1 VTVDPT
7 SPDQPLRQT
16 PRRLAVAAVIVALE
30 SLTLVAVGLSVLV
43 SSSGARAA
51 LDITTTVFFA
61 AYAVGLIVCARGL
74 WLGRRWSRAPVVFTQ
89 LIQLGVAWSFASG
102 STLFVTAILA
112 VAAGTI
118 LALVLSP
125 ASTRVFRRGLPT

>member
-1 VTVDPT
+1 
-7 SPDQPLRQT
+7 
-16 PRRLAVAAVIVALE
+16 VAAAIVAVE
-30 SLTLVAVGLSVLV
+30 SLALVAVSLSVLA

-61 AYAVGLIVCARGL
+61 AYAIGLMVCARGL

-102 STLFVTAILA
+102 STLFVTVIL
-112 VAAGTI
+112 VLAAGMV

-125 ASTRVFRRGLPT
+125 VSTEVFRRALPTEPTS